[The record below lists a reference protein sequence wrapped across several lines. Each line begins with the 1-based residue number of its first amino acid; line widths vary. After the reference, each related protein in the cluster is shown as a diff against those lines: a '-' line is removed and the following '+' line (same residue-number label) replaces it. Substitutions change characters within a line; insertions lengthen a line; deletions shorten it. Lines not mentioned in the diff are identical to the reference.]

1 MSTTSLASVVSI
13 PERINMWQKLKDSEP
28 LVKLHAKFW
37 GKGMLQEEA
46 SGQSRLTSEDDTKN
60 GYVLVLGNDAFDI
73 ESIWAEYIRIY
84 DFLLNHYNKKRL
96 GEKLRGESRHRLWSP
111 DNQALASPI
120 LPSFDLPLTF
130 YIGKSV
136 WIYYALCRCLS
147 EKRPV
152 IWRYDSTPYMVV
164 WTLVDSDESNS
175 GVPGN
180 LVQRN
185 RRFFVIYATSP
196 AKGRWSRMPKTTS
209 CIVVVM
215 NPWSRGE
222 IHRAAAL
229 LEDIDRPSTDIIND
243 TFDRFGPIPSIC
255 LETASSPY
263 TLGVYETEVNGA
275 LNRVTVSLQSLLEL
289 MTNVNDLTMDA
300 VSHKLC
306 LVKREEINN
315 IASKFLI
322 SPITKYIQSRL
333 ANCRIVPIIL
343 FLPFFESVGRHYF
356 ENICHMRFQKHIS
369 IWFVSMVRSDKK
381 RNLKWHSSHCAIEP
395 PVLQANELEKQRQV
409 AFRGWG
415 TLDVCPS
422 IFEYDHLAFALEQG
436 VYYIPKKPNEV
447 AFDSFIFHDS
457 YLYIFQFTVSK
468 EHGINDKLISR
479 FEECTNVPPHD
490 KWRFIFVI
498 PDDVKAL
505 ECPYPKSDGL
515 QRLKPLSSQI
525 SLEDFAYS
533 VSRDL
538 SQVSVRILQIM

>member
-1 MSTTSLASVVSI
+1 MGT
-13 PERINMWQKLKDSEP
+13 QY
-28 LVKLHAKFW
+28 VKA
-37 GKGMLQEEA
+37 
-46 SGQSRLTSEDDTKN
+46 T
-60 GYVLVLGNDAFDI
+60 Y
-73 ESIWAEYIRIY
+73 
-84 DFLLNHYNKKRL
+84 
-96 GEKLRGESRHRLWSP
+96 HR
-111 DNQALASPI
+111 
-120 LPSFDLPLTF
+120 
-130 YIGKSV
+130 
-136 WIYYALCRCLS
+136 
-147 EKRPV
+147 
-152 IWRYDSTPYMVV
+152 VV

-209 CIVVVM
+209 CIVVVDESM
-215 NPWSRGE
+215 VPRRDPQSCVGF
-222 IHRAAAL
+222 IVQCAVPSSCKSYILSAL

-263 TLGVYETEVNGA
+263 TLSVYETEVNGA

-333 ANCRIVPIIL
+333 ANCIRIYNIHQQVEL
-343 FLPFFESVGRHYF
+343 FRLFFSYPSSRALAGTMF

-369 IWFVSMVRSDKK
+369 IWFVSMVRLDKK

-538 SQVSVRILQIM
+538 SQVSVTNFADHVARAPPRESSSSSED